1 MASIKSIAIYIL
13 LVLILIAWLSNLE
26 TEDKILDRIL
36 GEEIENNISVNK

>member
-26 TEDKILDRIL
+26 TEDKMLDRIL